1 LSPEVLRRERD
12 YDAGCDNQY
21 DHLRPKAIGKA
32 TWLPVFLHSHGISP
46 LEIFLRW
53 RFRSYRNFAM
63 NSDCDASAQLT
74 PPQWNCFAV
83 GQFLANALGLPLS
96 LLRASRRN

>member
-1 LSPEVLRRERD
+1 MVRITFSGLIASSMVSPEVLRRERD

-46 LEIFLRW
+46 LEDFP
-53 RFRSYRNFAM
+53 
-63 NSDCDASAQLT
+63 DGD
-74 PPQWNCFAV
+74 FAV
-83 GQFLANALGLPLS
+83 TAISQ
-96 LLRASRRN
+96 